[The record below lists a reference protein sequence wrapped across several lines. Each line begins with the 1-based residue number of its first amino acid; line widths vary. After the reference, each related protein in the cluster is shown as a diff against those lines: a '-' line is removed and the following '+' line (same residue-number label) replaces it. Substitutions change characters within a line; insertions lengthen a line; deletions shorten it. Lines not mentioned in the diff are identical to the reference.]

1 MLTLSK
7 AIKAGQGD
15 YYLSLATADDY
26 YLSGEEPSGYWL
38 GGGTSA
44 LGLERDVEPEAF
56 RHLLRGLSP
65 DGRRKLVRN
74 VDAERRAGWDL
85 TWSVP
90 KSVSVAWSQAN
101 SDTRSQV
108 EACVR
113 NAVAAGVGYLE
124 AVGGQTRRGADGHI
138 REPAKLILAAFL
150 HSTSRAQDPQLHI
163 HTVLLNVGVRHD
175 GTTGTIEPR
184 EMYRHQMAAGALFRA
199 ELAALLEADLG
210 LRARREGRAFELLGV
225 DPDLIAFFSKRRQE
239 IEAEL
244 ARLGQTGAKAAEAAN
259 FATRRAKEARPREV
273 LFAEWRRIGREHR
286 WSEQQLSWLLHAP
299 FPPRSPTW
307 EQAAA
312 PTEALAA
319 ITTTQS
325 HFSAR
330 QLLQAVAE
338 SCQGRALGAGTA
350 LALRNEL
357 LRHPELVSLVELK
370 GELQFTTREILAL
383 EGAALTR
390 AEAMTATREPL
401 PERPVTEA
409 LSRHPGLSSE
419 QQAALRQVCASR
431 RGVSLVQGLA
441 GTGKSTLFAV
451 AREVWEAQGLSVQGA
466 ALAGKAAL
474 GLQQAAAIKCTT
486 VHRLLDEL
494 RGGYP
499 SLDRRSVILL
509 DEASMIGTRQL
520 AEVIDRCAAAGASL
534 VLCGDIRQL
543 QAVELGGLF
552 AALAERLPAARLT
565 EIRRQREDWAKQAV
579 KDLAFG
585 RAEDALL
592 AYEARGFLAET
603 RHVVTAT
610 DRLME
615 DWKREALPALD
626 SSVMLASTRQDVME
640 LNRRAQAERQRLGQL
655 GETGVKAGPDTL
667 FPGDRVLFTK
677 NSMTLGVCN
686 GDLGTMRS
694 SSGSS
699 IHVRLDNGQFVTADL
714 EQYPHLQLGYALTT
728 HKAQGMTVERSFILT
743 GAALTHR
750 EMAYVQASRARG
762 ATRWYVSDERDE
774 LVQRMERSLQ
784 KLAATTLA
792 EGPELALVR

>member
-1 MLTLSK
+1 MLTLSR
-7 AIKAGQGD
+7 AIKAGQGE

-38 GGGTSA
+38 GSGAVA
-44 LGLERDVEPEAF
+44 LGLGGDVEPAAF

-65 DGRRKLVRN
+65 EGTRKLVRN

-101 SDTRSQV
+101 SETRGQI

-113 NAVAAGVGYLE
+113 KAVAAGVRYLE
-124 AVGGQTRRGADGHI
+124 AVAGLTRRGADGHI

-163 HTVLLNVGVRHD
+163 HTVLLNVGVRLD

-184 EMYRHQMAAGALFRA
+184 ELYRHQMAAGALFRA
-199 ELAALLEADLG
+199 ELAAVLEAELG
-210 LRARREGRAFELLGV
+210 LRSRREGRAFEVLGV

-244 ARLGQTGAKAAEAAN
+244 ARFGQSGAKAAEAAN
-259 FATRRAKEARPREV
+259 FATRRAKEARPREA
-273 LFAEWRRIGREHR
+273 LFREWQRIGREHH
-286 WSEQQLSWLLHAP
+286 WSEKQLSWLLHAP
-299 FPPRSPTW
+299 FPPRLPAW
-307 EQAAA
+307 EQSAAQ
-312 PTEALAA
+312 TEALIA

-330 QLLQAVAE
+330 QLLQVVAE
-338 SCQGRALGAGTA
+338 CCQGRALGAVTA
-350 LALRNEL
+350 LALRNEM
-357 LRHPELVSLVELK
+357 LRFSEVVPLVELK
-370 GELQFTTREILAL
+370 GEFQFTTREILAL
-383 EGAALTR
+383 EGAARGR
-390 AEAMTATREPL
+390 AEGMNARRELFPD
-401 PERPVTEA
+401 RPVQEA
-409 LSRHPGLSSE
+409 LSRHPGLTTE
-419 QQAALRQVCASR
+419 QQEALRHVCAGR
-431 RGVSLVQGLA
+431 GGVSLVQGLA

-451 AREVWEAQGLSVQGA
+451 AREVWEAQGFSVLGA

-474 GLQQAAAIKCTT
+474 GLQQSTGIECTT
-486 VHRLLDEL
+486 VHRLLEDL
-494 RGGYP
+494 RSRYLP
-499 SLDRRSVILL
+499 LDCQSVILL

-534 VLCGDIRQL
+534 VLCGDVRQL

-552 AALAERLPAARLT
+552 AALAERLPSARLT
-565 EIRRQREDWAKQAV
+565 EIRRQREDWTKQAV
-579 KDLAFG
+579 KDLAYG
-585 RAEDALL
+585 RADDALL
-592 AYEARGFLAET
+592 AYEARGLLTEKK
-603 RHVVTAT
+603 HVVTAT

-615 DWKREALPALD
+615 DWKREALPELA
-626 SSVMLASTRQDVME
+626 SSVILASTRQDVME

-655 GETGVKAGPDTL
+655 GTLGVKAGPNTL
-667 FPGDRVLFTK
+667 FPEDRVLFTR
-677 NSMTLGVCN
+677 NSSLLGVCN
-686 GDLGTMRS
+686 GDLGS
-694 SSGSS
+694 VQKCFGSS
-699 IHVRLDNGQFVTADL
+699 IHVRLDDGRLVTADL
-714 EQYPHLQLGYALTT
+714 EQYPCLQLGYALTT

-762 ATRWYVSDERDE
+762 TTRWYVSDDREDVTR
-774 LVQRMERSLQ
+774 RMAQSHE
-784 KLAATTLA
+784 KLAAITLA
-792 EGPELALVR
+792 EGLELSLVR